1 MAKYLQDI
9 HINFPYPPKSFS
21 NKEIEDF
28 RIDNKELWSSLKL
41 IEDLYNF
48 NFPKKYITHDNL
60 WRLDIYFF
68 TDKKSEHLEEGME
81 STHYVDIEILRR
93 KDETGRKEYL
103 FEKVSN
109 QLINYLKKSGYSTIE
124 FEKLNSHIY
133 KSGIKFDEPYKK
145 EKLSPDKK
153 HKAFIW
159 AKFDEFEKATYIK
172 VLDKKENEVLFM
184 KVDNQ
189 HFSNFKSIK
198 WQDNSTI
205 NIFEINTYSIPKQF
219 EDYYE
224 IDLYGN
230 CNYRPIT
237 REANFHYGLKLIEEK
252 VFFEKGLDYI
262 KIAAELNHGK
272 AKNILENLVINPSER
287 NSKILIRQ
295 VKNSKYF

>member
-9 HINFPYPPKSFS
+9 YINFPYPPKSFS

-81 STHYVDIEILRR
+81 STHYVDIEILRK

-109 QLINYLKKSGYSTIE
+109 QLINYLKNSGYSTVE

-133 KSGIKFDEPYKK
+133 KSGIKFNEPYRK

-159 AKFDEFEKATYIK
+159 AKYDEFEKGTYIK
-172 VLDKKENEVLFM
+172 IIDKNGNTILYE

-189 HFSNFKSIK
+189 HFSNFKCLK
-198 WQDNSTI
+198 WQDNLTI

-219 EDYYE
+219 SDYYE
-224 IDLYGN
+224 VSLNGSTI
-230 CNYRPIT
+230 YRPVT
-237 REANFHYGLKLIEEK
+237 REANFQYGLKLL
-252 VFFEKGLDYI
+252 VNSDTFEQGLKYI
-262 KIAAELNHGK
+262 VIAAKLNHGK
-272 AKNILENLVINPSER
+272 AVNVLENLKRDPEER
-287 NSKILIRQ
+287 NLKRLL
-295 VKNSKYF
+295 KENKK